1 MDLTFKINSSKNIE
15 INYEQYYGYGKTIK
29 SNFPNASN
37 ILLKITLYVDSF
49 DEKLELSSL
58 EIPLNDGMIE
68 IKDNNIKDRK
78 SSKSTYCTRCFGW
91 ISIVFLILDIG
102 SIVLL
107 VRTFIDCK
115 NDKIEVI

>member
-1 MDLTFKINSSKNIE
+1 M
-15 INYEQYYGYGKTIK
+15 
-29 SNFPNASN
+29 
-37 ILLKITLYVDSF
+37 DSF
-49 DEKLELSSL
+49 DEKSELSSL

-78 SSKSTYCTRCFGW
+78 SSKSAYCSRCFDW

-107 VRTFIDCK
+107 VRTCIDC
-115 NDKIEVI
+115 NKIEVI